1 MSTYHTHDMG
11 TEQTYKRH
19 SEKALDDQK
28 GVQYGKQSHLF
39 LGGYYKQ
46 MLSSFGQTTGHI
58 PLEML

>member
-1 MSTYHTHDMG
+1 MG

-19 SEKALDDQK
+19 SEKVLDDQK

-46 MLSSFGQTTGHI
+46 MLSSFGQTTDHI